1 MRPGL
6 RAEQGGGWLLWV
18 GPGGGSWA
26 GLFATQAPL
35 LCDFDQ
41 VSSQASSSLE

>member
-6 RAEQGGGWLLWV
+6 RAEQGGGWLLWM

-26 GLFATQAPL
+26 GLFATQVPL
-35 LCDFDQ
+35 LCEPGQ
-41 VSSQASSSLE
+41 VSNQASSSLG